1 MKLLKKITSR
11 KYIRMFKRINEL
23 EEKSNEFIFDH
34 LITIILKNK
43 ISVDEPNDF
52 SSIPVKTFI
61 LNFYYNNFL
70 EEKEEKTSSEYIAYV
85 KQLSCKLLRRLS
97 QENKLQFIERTV
109 MKDLDY
115 IIANKKMTKYSKFKT
130 RLFMCMCV

>member
-1 MKLLKKITSR
+1 
-11 KYIRMFKRINEL
+11 MFKRINEL

-70 EEKEEKTSSEYIAYV
+70 EEKEEKT
-85 KQLSCKLLRRLS
+85 KG
-97 QENKLQFIERTV
+97 
-109 MKDLDY
+109 
-115 IIANKKMTKYSKFKT
+115 
-130 RLFMCMCV
+130 